1 MNIIEKKL
9 DAYEIAENLYNDTI
23 ISPNDII
30 TIEGCDFKGYFEM
43 LIIIFMEGMFKF
55 CRYAINDNNK
65 FNLNALK
72 ECDIFKINSYFKKIK
87 IKMTFIVFDNDEW
100 DLTNINKYKSYD
112 KIEINSNTKL
122 EELYAIF
129 YVFPNVYLVNF
140 TNKIE

>member
-100 DLTNINKYKSYD
+100 NLTNINKYKSYD

-140 TNKIE
+140 TNNNS

>member
-72 ECDIFKINSYFKKIK
+72 ECDIFKINNYFKKIK

-100 DLTNINKYKSYD
+100 NLTNINKYKSYD

>member
-1 MNIIEKKL
+1 MNIIEKSL
-9 DAYEIAENLYNDTI
+9 DAYEIADNLYNDNI

-30 TIEGCDFKGYFEM
+30 TIEGCDLKGYFEM

-55 CRYAINDNNK
+55 CRYAINEDNK

-72 ECDIFKINSYFKKIK
+72 ESDIFKINTYFKKIN
-87 IKMTFIVFDNDEW
+87 IRMTFRVFDIDEW
-100 DLTNINKYKSYD
+100 NINYIDKYKSYD
-112 KIEINSNTKL
+112 KIEINSATKL

-140 TNKIE
+140 TNKTV

>member
-1 MNIIEKKL
+1 MNIVEKKL
-9 DAYEIAENLYNDTI
+9 DAYEIADNLYNDTV

-30 TIEGCDFKGYFEM
+30 TIEGCDLKSYFEM
-43 LIIIFMEGMFKF
+43 LIIIFMEGMYKF
-55 CRYAINDNNK
+55 CRYSINDNNK

-72 ECDIFKINSYFKKIK
+72 ESDIFKINSYFKKINIQLHFK
-87 IKMTFIVFDNDEW
+87 IFPQDEW
-100 DLTNINKYKSYD
+100 NMNYIDKYKSYD

-140 TNKIE
+140 TNHFE

>member
-30 TIEGCDFKGYFEM
+30 TIEGCDLKGYFEM

-72 ECDIFKINSYFKKIK
+72 ESDIFKINSYFKKIK
-87 IKMTFIVFDNDEW
+87 IKMTFIVIDNDEW
-100 DLTNINKYKSYD
+100 NLTNINKYKSYD

>member
-30 TIEGCDFKGYFEM
+30 TIEGCDLKGYFEM

-72 ECDIFKINSYFKKIK
+72 ECDIFKINSYFKKIN

-100 DLTNINKYKSYD
+100 NLTNINKYKSYD
-112 KIEINSNTKL
+112 KIEINSNTNL

-129 YVFPNVYLVNF
+129 YVFQNVYLVNF
-140 TNKIE
+140 TNKNE

>member
-30 TIEGCDFKGYFEM
+30 TIEGCDLKGYFEM

-100 DLTNINKYKSYD
+100 NLTNINKYKSYD
-112 KIEINSNTKL
+112 KIEINSNTNL

>member
-23 ISPNDII
+23 ISSNDII
-30 TIEGCDFKGYFEM
+30 TIEGCDLKGYFEM

-55 CRYAINDNNK
+55 CRYAINENNK
-65 FNLNALK
+65 FNLNVLK
-72 ECDIFKINSYFKKIK
+72 EGDIFKINSYFKKIN
-87 IKMTFIVFDNDEW
+87 IRMIFRVFDNDEW
-100 DLTNINKYKSYD
+100 NLNNIHKYKTYD
-112 KIEINSNTKL
+112 KIEINNTTKL
-122 EELYAIF
+122 EELNAIF

>member
-30 TIEGCDFKGYFEM
+30 TIEGCDLKGYFEM

-65 FNLNALK
+65 FNLNSLK

-100 DLTNINKYKSYD
+100 NLTNINKYKSYD
-112 KIEINSNTKL
+112 KIEINSNTNL